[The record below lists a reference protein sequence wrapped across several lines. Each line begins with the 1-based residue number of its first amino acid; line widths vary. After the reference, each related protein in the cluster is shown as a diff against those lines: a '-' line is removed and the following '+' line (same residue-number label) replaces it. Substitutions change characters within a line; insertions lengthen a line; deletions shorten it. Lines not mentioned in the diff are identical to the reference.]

1 MYDIDLKHLA
11 RMEQE
16 RARIKK
22 LLEDG
27 EAHSWEEVYGGASES
42 ERQLIRETVWWM
54 SDILEI
60 VFTDEMKLIRL
71 YPPQGD
77 S

>member
-1 MYDIDLKHLA
+1 MYDINKKHLA

-16 RARIKK
+16 RTRIKK
-22 LLEDG
+22 LLEDR
-27 EAHSWEEVYGGASES
+27 EVHSWDEVYGGASES